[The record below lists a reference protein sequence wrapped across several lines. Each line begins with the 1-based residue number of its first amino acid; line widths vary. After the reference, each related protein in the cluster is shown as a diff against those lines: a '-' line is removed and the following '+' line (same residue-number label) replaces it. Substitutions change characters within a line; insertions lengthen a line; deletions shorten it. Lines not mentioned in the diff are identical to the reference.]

1 MITFI
6 LSILLLATSVIAVVM
21 TTAAVMNYLSWKS
34 EKQQNITSM
43 YNWNCFILDNLD
55 NPKLK
60 DLLERR
66 NKLILSAVGPVKPNK
81 PSKR

>member
-1 MITFI
+1 MKALCIV
-6 LSILLLATSVIAVVM
+6 LLAATNLLVVLSAI
-21 TTAAVMNYLSWKS
+21 AAVMNWRMWKL
-34 EKQQNITSM
+34 EQKQNRTAM

-66 NKLILSAVGPVKPNK
+66 NKLILSADGPANPNK